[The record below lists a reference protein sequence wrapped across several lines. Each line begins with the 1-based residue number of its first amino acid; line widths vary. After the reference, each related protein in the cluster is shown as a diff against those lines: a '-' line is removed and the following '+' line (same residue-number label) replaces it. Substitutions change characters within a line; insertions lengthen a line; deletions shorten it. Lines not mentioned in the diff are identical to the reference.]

1 LDGHIVL
8 SRSMAEAGTYP
19 AIDIEASISRS
30 MLQITEPEQQE
41 HARLLKEAF
50 ATYRANQDLIS
61 VGAYR
66 MGADPNID
74 RAINSRGPIKD
85 FIQQSLSERV
95 GFDDGLAELS
105 RVANDAMVTQTLEPT
120 RQGMTPAAG
129 QLPQIG

>member
-1 LDGHIVL
+1 
-8 SRSMAEAGTYP
+8 
-19 AIDIEASISRS
+19 
-30 MLQITEPEQQE
+30 
-41 HARLLKEAF
+41 
-50 ATYRANQDLIS
+50 
-61 VGAYR
+61 
-66 MGADPNID
+66 MGADPTID